1 MLQSGGHPE
10 NSVGG
15 ERHSSWRARLGP
27 ACRWVVWKWGAL
39 LIALAA
45 ALAVSTKGQNH
56 HGEMPP
62 FQASLPARSNAGDAS
77 FTELALSNLSNSH
90 AVPSVDPSSVS
101 ALPSAEACTTLTEEG
116 FHSVSVSAARLMVPG
131 KASSE
136 YRRACGALKDRK
148 LNQAEEHLRKALDVY
163 PNYAAAWVLL
173 GQILEAQQKHA
184 DARQACSQAIRVDAA
199 YVPPYL
205 CLADFAAREGDW
217 DQVSVLA
224 DRARPLAPRSAFV
237 FYFTAGSQFHF
248 QQLGQAEMNAEAGLK
263 LDIQHQI
270 PELHYLM
277 ARIFQAKGD
286 LRNEAIQLQEYLKL
300 ASNTANAAD
309 AKTLLAQ
316 IDLKSE
322 K

>member
-1 MLQSGGHPE
+1 MVGSGGHPE
-10 NSVGG
+10 NSAGV
-15 ERHSSWRARLGP
+15 ERHSRWRAQLGS
-27 ACRWVVWKWGAL
+27 AFRWVVWKGGPL

-45 ALAVSTKGQNH
+45 ALAIPTPGQIH

-62 FQASLPARSNAGDAS
+62 FQAPLPAQPNDGDGS
-77 FTELALSNLSNSH
+77 FAELALSNLSNSH
-90 AVPSVDPSSVS
+90 EVPSVNVS
-101 ALPSAEACTTLTEEG
+101 ALSSAEACTTLTEEG

-148 LNQAEEHLRKALDVY
+148 LSQAEEHLRKALDVY
-163 PNYAAAWVLL
+163 PNYPTAWVLL
-173 GQILEAQQKHA
+173 GQIFEAQQKHA
-184 DARQACSQAIRVDAA
+184 EARQACSQAVRVDAA

-217 DQVSVLA
+217 AQVSVLA
-224 DRARPLAPRSAFV
+224 DRARPLDPGSAFV

-248 QQLGQAEMNAEAGLK
+248 QQFGQAEINAEAALR
-263 LDIQHQI
+263 LDIRHQI

-277 ARIFQAKGD
+277 ARIFQTKGD

-300 ASNTANAAD
+300 ASNTANVAE

-316 IDLKSE
+316 IDIKSE

>member
-1 MLQSGGHPE
+1 MVGSGGHPE

-15 ERHSSWRARLGP
+15 ERHSSWREQLGF
-27 ACRWVVWKWGAL
+27 ACRCVVWKRGRL

-45 ALAVSTKGQNH
+45 ALAIPTKGQSH

-62 FQASLPARSNAGDAS
+62 FQAPSVQPNHGDAG
-77 FTELALSNLSNSH
+77 FPALALSNLSNSH
-90 AVPSVDPSSVS
+90 AVPSLDPSSVS
-101 ALPSAEACTTLTEEG
+101 ALSSAEACTTLTEEG

-148 LNQAEEHLRKALDVY
+148 LSQAEEHLRKALDVY

-224 DRARPLAPRSAFV
+224 DRARPLDPGSALV

-248 QQLGQAEMNAEAGLK
+248 QQLGQAEMSAEAALK
-263 LDIQHQI
+263 LDIRHQI

-277 ARIFQAKGD
+277 ARIFRAKGD
-286 LRNEAIQLQEYLKL
+286 FRNEAIQLREYLKL

-316 IDLKSE
+316 IEVESE